1 MIPEGIP
8 TIVVQVKNGK
18 GGPNKDSIPVY
29 DRIPPGSRVDYLKNG
44 TLIRIVDPAYVFS
57 SKYRKTWN
65 NSTYVDFIHPTIKDD
80 VYCEENGHLVPFIP
94 EIGEGEVET
103 YQVISD
109 HFAEGTRTIQLR
121 KA

>member
-8 TIVVQVKNGK
+8 TIVVIVKNGK

-29 DRIPPGSRVDYLKNG
+29 DRIPPGSRVDYLKND
-44 TLIRIVDPAYVFS
+44 TLIRIVNPIYPNAA
-57 SKYRKTWN
+57 KYRPEWNRTTWVEFN
-65 NSTYVDFIHPTIKDD
+65 HPTLKEDCF
-80 VYCEENGHLVPFIP
+80 CEEDGHLFLFDP
-94 EIGEGEVET
+94 EIGPGDIET

>member
-1 MIPEGIP
+1 MTIPKTIP
-8 TIVVQVKNGK
+8 TIQVQVKNGK

-29 DRIPPGSRVDYLKNG
+29 DKIPPGINVGYLKND
-44 TLIRIVDPAYVFS
+44 TAIAIVDPAYPDAAR
-57 SKYRKTWN
+57 YRKLWN
-65 NSTYVDFIHPTIKDD
+65 KTIWVEFNSGLIDKC
-80 VYCEENGHLVPFIP
+80 YCEENGHLFPVDPTQDDG
-94 EIGEGEVET
+94 EIIT